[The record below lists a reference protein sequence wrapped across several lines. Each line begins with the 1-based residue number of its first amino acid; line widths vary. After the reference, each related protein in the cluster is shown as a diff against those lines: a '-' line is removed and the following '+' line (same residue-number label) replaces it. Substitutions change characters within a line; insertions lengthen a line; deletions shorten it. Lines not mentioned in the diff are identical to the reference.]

1 MLEDNST
8 KYMNM
13 KKSKSY
19 VDFKSIK
26 QSVSME
32 QILTH
37 YGLLDK
43 LARKGDSLSGINPFD
58 TSSTNPTRFRVSL
71 SKNCWNVFGSE
82 LGGNVLDFV
91 AQMENIGVRS
101 AAIKMQEWFGLTTS
115 TPDLPVKPVSQ
126 EKQRQTTSPLKER
139 EQGRGENTPL
149 GFSLKHLDSNHTYL
163 TERALDR
170 ETIEHFGLG
179 FCNKGILKGR
189 IAIPIHNVNGDLV
202 AYIGRWPG
210 SPPEGEGKYKLPKG
224 FHKSLEIF
232 NLHRAIQHASM
243 PLIIV
248 EGVFDCM
255 RIWQLGYPAVGAIL
269 GSDLSDNQTS
279 LLQSH
284 WGGNILLLFDAD
296 EAGKSGCS
304 KALVRLG
311 VSHWVRTA
319 SLPNPET
326 QPDDL
331 VLNAFKELLTTNGIE
346 FP

>member
-1 MLEDNST
+1 
-8 KYMNM
+8 MNM
-13 KKSKSY
+13 KKSKPY

-43 LARKGDSLSGINPFD
+43 LARKGDSLSGANPFD

-71 SKNCWNVFGSE
+71 SKNCWNIFGSE

-91 AQMENIGVRS
+91 AQMENTDVRN
-101 AAIKMQEWFGLTTS
+101 AAIRMQEWFGLTAS
-115 TPDLPVKPVSQ
+115 APEVPEKPLSQ
-126 EKQRQTTSPLKER
+126 EKKPQQAAPAPKEC
-139 EQGRGENTPL
+139 EQGRRENTPL
-149 GFSLKHLDSNHTYL
+149 GFSLKHLDPDHTYL

-170 ETIEHFGLG
+170 KTIEHFGLG

-189 IAIPIHNVNGDLV
+189 IAIPIHNVNGELV

-232 NLHRAIQHASM
+232 NLHRAIEHTGT

-255 RIWQLGYPAVGAIL
+255 RIWQLGYPEVCAIL
-269 GSDLSDNQTS
+269 GSELSDNQVS

-284 WGGNILLLFDAD
+284 WHEHIVLMFDED
-296 EAGKSGCS
+296 EAGRSGQS
-304 KALVRLG
+304 KAISKIG
-311 VSHWVRTA
+311 ASHWVRSA
-319 SLPNPET
+319 SLPRPGMQPEGLT
-326 QPDDL
+326 HET
-331 VLNAFKELLTTNGIE
+331 FKELLHGNGVM